1 MFTCSPQFT
10 KLVNRPLTKSR
21 ESAAPYT
28 PKCPRVPRHLADRRA
43 NAPTKPV
50 VQRPGRGYLLWLRRI
65 WAST

>member
-28 PKCPRVPRHLADRRA
+28 PNTARVPPLSGRTKAGHSTR
-43 NAPTKPV
+43 NAEIAS
-50 VQRPGRGYLLWLRRI
+50 QGAGCRG
-65 WAST
+65 